1 MSISWLSERLIILRK
16 LRVVLQ
22 LTLLRSAIVIVLG
35 KSIVLCSTYFSRVA
49 LYKQALVPDT
59 LSKSL
64 ESTLTTVCVYYRVIN
79 MDWLCSWQIM
89 LGSFLSIIELIYIL
103 MSLQSLFLN
112 SNPKFST
119 IIYPVWNRNNS
130 YLWITLYLIKWFG
143 TGNAHLKCLNQQCK
157 HSQMTIKNGLLVYQ
171 MGPFAVTQ
179 HFFNVF

>member
-1 MSISWLSERLIILRK
+1 MIFHVRPPSSTTTSWEQTVMSISWLSERLIILRK

-119 IIYPVWNRNNS
+119 NILSGIE
-130 YLWITLYLIKWFG
+130 
-143 TGNAHLKCLNQQCK
+143 
-157 HSQMTIKNGLLVYQ
+157 TIHTCWSPYTWLNGLVQ
-171 MGPFAVTQ
+171 EMHT
-179 HFFNVF
+179 

>member
-1 MSISWLSERLIILRK
+1 MQHLFQQGR
-16 LRVVLQ
+16 
-22 LTLLRSAIVIVLG
+22 IVQ
-35 KSIVLCSTYFSRVA
+35 T
-49 LYKQALVPDT
+49 LVPDT

-64 ESTLTTVCVYYRVIN
+64 ESTLTTVCILQGDQYGLALFLTDN
-79 MDWLCSWQIM
+79 

-130 YLWITLYLIKWFG
+130 YLLITLYLIKWFG

-171 MGPFAVTQ
+171 MGPFEVTQ